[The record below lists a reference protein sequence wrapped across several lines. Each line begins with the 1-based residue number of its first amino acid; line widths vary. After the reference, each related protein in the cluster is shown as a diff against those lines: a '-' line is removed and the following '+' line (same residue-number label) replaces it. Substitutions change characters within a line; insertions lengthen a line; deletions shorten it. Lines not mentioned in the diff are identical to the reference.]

1 MGKKVFTFL
10 IPCFNCDQFIFNN
23 SLKLIKKINQ
33 TKIHYN
39 LIFLNDGSNDDTLT
53 ELKKIKS
60 IKNIK
65 IISFKNNSGKST
77 ILKFALKKCEEGIV
91 ILYDCDLPYFG
102 YLTKLISLLKK
113 GEKFVTIDRRALN
126 SKFDKSK
133 LNFYQI
139 SRYLISK
146 FVNIIISNLITKN
159 FQGDTQS
166 GLKGFY
172 IDKKFKKEEFI
183 STKFFLDAEI
193 ISYFTNRDVKIFS
206 IPINYKISKQ
216 SSIKILDLNN
226 FFYLYEL
233 IKVIISRLIKFRN

>member
-1 MGKKVFTFL
+1 MSKKVFTFL
-10 IPCFNCDQFIFNN
+10 IPCFNCDQFIFRN

-39 LIFLNDGSNDDTLT
+39 LIFLNDGSTDDTLI

-60 IKNIK
+60 KKNIK

-77 ILKFALKKCEEGIV
+77 ILKFALKKCQEGIV
-91 ILYDCDLPYFG
+91 ILYDCDLPYFS
-102 YLTKLISLLKK
+102 YLTKLIGLLKK
-113 GEKFVTIDRRALN
+113 GEKFVTIDRRALD

-146 FVNIIISNLITKN
+146 GVNIIISNLITKN

-193 ISYFTNRDVKIFS
+193 ISYFTNRNVKVSS

-216 SSIKILDLNN
+216 SSIKILDLSN
-226 FFYLYEL
+226 FVYLYEL
-233 IKVIISRLIKFRN
+233 IKIIIFGLIKFRN

>member
-1 MGKKVFTFL
+1 MDKKIFTFL
-10 IPCFNCDQFIFNN
+10 IPCFNCDQFIFKN

-39 LIFLNDGSNDDTLT
+39 LIFLNDGSTDDTLA

-60 IKNIK
+60 KKNIK

-77 ILKFALKKCEEGIV
+77 ILKFALKKCEEGVV
-91 ILYDCDLPYFG
+91 ILYDCDLPYFS

-113 GEKFVTIDRRALN
+113 GEKFVTIDRRALD

-139 SRYLISK
+139 SRYFISK
-146 FVNIIISNLITKN
+146 CVNMIISNLITKN

-193 ISYFTNRDVKIFS
+193 ISYFTNRNVKISS

-216 SSIKILDLNN
+216 SSIKILDLSN
-226 FFYLYEL
+226 FVYLYEL
-233 IKVIISRLIKFRN
+233 IKIIIFGLVKFRN

>member
-1 MGKKVFTFL
+1 MNKKVFTFL
-10 IPCFNCDQFIFNN
+10 IPCFNCDKFIFKN
-23 SLKLIKKINQ
+23 SLKLIKKIKK

-39 LIFLNDGSNDDTLT
+39 LIFLNDGSTDDTLT

-60 IKNIK
+60 KKNIK

-77 ILKFALKKCEEGIV
+77 ILKFALKKCGEGIV

-113 GEKFVTIDRRALN
+113 GEKFVTIDRRAYD

-139 SRYLISK
+139 SRYLVSK
-146 FVNIIISNLITKN
+146 CVNIVISNLITKN
-159 FQGDTQS
+159 FKGDTQS

-193 ISYFTNRDVKIFS
+193 ISYFTNRNVKIFS

-216 SSIKILDLNN
+216 SSIKIFDLNN
-226 FFYLYEL
+226 FVYLYEL
-233 IKVIISRLIKFRN
+233 IKVIIFGLVKFRN

>member
-1 MGKKVFTFL
+1 MSKKVFTFL
-10 IPCFNCDQFIFNN
+10 IPCFNCDQFIFRN

-39 LIFLNDGSNDDTLT
+39 LIFLNDGSTDDTLV

-60 IKNIK
+60 KKNIK

-77 ILKFALKKCEEGIV
+77 ILKFALKKCQEGIV
-91 ILYDCDLPYFG
+91 ILYDCDLPYFS
-102 YLTKLISLLKK
+102 YLTKLIGLLKK
-113 GEKFVTIDRRALN
+113 GEKFVTIDRRALD

-146 FVNIIISNLITKN
+146 GVNIIISNLITKN

-193 ISYFTNRDVKIFS
+193 ISYFTNRNVKVYS

-216 SSIKILDLNN
+216 SSIKILNLSN
-226 FFYLYEL
+226 FVYLYEL
-233 IKVIISRLIKFRN
+233 IKIIIFGLIKFRN

>member
-1 MGKKVFTFL
+1 MSKKVFTFL
-10 IPCFNCDQFIFNN
+10 IPCFNCDQFIFRN

-39 LIFLNDGSNDDTLT
+39 LIFLNDGSTDDTLI

-60 IKNIK
+60 KKNIK

-77 ILKFALKKCEEGIV
+77 ILKFALKKCQEGIV
-91 ILYDCDLPYFG
+91 ILYDCDLPYFS
-102 YLTKLISLLKK
+102 YLTKLIGLLKK
-113 GEKFVTIDRRALN
+113 GEKFVTIDRRALD

-146 FVNIIISNLITKN
+146 GVNIIISNLITKN

-193 ISYFTNRDVKIFS
+193 ISYFTNRNVKVYS

-216 SSIKILDLNN
+216 SSIKILNLSN
-226 FFYLYEL
+226 FVYLYEL
-233 IKVIISRLIKFRN
+233 IKIIIFGLIKFRN

>member
-1 MGKKVFTFL
+1 MSKKVFTFL
-10 IPCFNCDQFIFNN
+10 IPCFNCDQFIFKN

-33 TKIHYN
+33 SKINYKI
-39 LIFLNDGSNDDTLT
+39 IFLNDGSTDNTLA
-53 ELKKIKS
+53 ELKKIKL
-60 IKNIK
+60 KKKIK

-77 ILKFALKKCEEGIV
+77 VLKLALKKCQNGIV
-91 ILYDCDLPYFG
+91 ILYDCDLPYFK
-102 YLTKLISLLKK
+102 YLTKLIDLLKK
-113 GEKFVTIDRRALN
+113 GENFVTIDRRALD

-146 FVNIIISNLITKN
+146 CVNIIISNLIVKN
-159 FQGDTQS
+159 FKGDTQS

-172 IDKKFKKEEFI
+172 IDKKFKKQKFI

-193 ISYFTNRDVKIFS
+193 ISYFTKKNVKISS

-216 SSIKILDLNN
+216 SSIKILNLSN
-226 FFYLYEL
+226 FIYLYEL
-233 IKVIISRLIKFRN
+233 IKIIIFGLVKFRN